1 MPSKPGNPGWPN
13 GSVIGLPARSGS
25 AVPAGWP
32 VSNGLTCWAPNRPLN
47 PAYPPGSAGSRSSWP
62 DAQVAEPAAQWTLSP
77 TKSVCALA
85 RAAVPGGAAAEATA
99 SFHCGEP
106 APKTL
111 VMSPLGPVPVFSS
124 TVLAVATA
132 PKSHPARVNG
142 THGAGALTPVG
153 VTMFGTVVVAVAGSV
168 QYPNELGNEN
178 PAPLK
183 RT

>member
-1 MPSKPGNPGWPN
+1 MPSKPGNPGCPN

-25 AVPAGWP
+25 G
-32 VSNGLTCWAPNRPLN
+32 
-47 PAYPPGSAGSRSSWP
+47 SSWP
-62 DAQVAEPAAQWTLSP
+62 DAQLAEPVAQWTLSP

-106 APKTL
+106 APNTL

-142 THGAGALTPVG
+142 THGAGALSPLG
-153 VTMFGTVVVAVAGSV
+153 VTMFGTVVVGAAGSV
-168 QYPNELGNEN
+168 QYPNEPEN
-178 PAPLK
+178 
-183 RT
+183 